1 MKRVFLILPGLALCL
16 GLSAQ
21 VLDRGNFMVG
31 SAVGFATANSKVT
44 TNDVEEEGL
53 TAQQLNIAP
62 AIGYFV
68 IDNLALGLGVDWTLN
83 NVTEPNDD
91 ETDDSNVLFGP
102 FIRYY
107 FPLGENVAAFGVAN
121 FGFGNSSNT
130 AVVGGISEEINTNLF
145 AFGVGPGLTVYTKG
159 GFGIEAIFKYNYA
172 QSEFDTEI
180 NQIKASTETRTNQ
193 FAISL
198 GMQYYFGGFRRIGG

>member
-1 MKRVFLILPGLALCL
+1 
-16 GLSAQ
+16 
-21 VLDRGNFMVG
+21 MVG